1 MLFRSRSRIMMIA
14 GVIGLVLSVAAV
26 FGLETLDASIR
37 RVEDVPKFLGVPVL
51 ATIPRITPPAKK
63 NGKLRAR
70 LLKE

>member
-1 MLFRSRSRIMMIA
+1 DFLGSQNLGR
-14 GVIGLVLSVAAV
+14 LVLAAV

-51 ATIPRITPPAKK
+51 ATIPRITPPTKRTEK
-63 NGKLRAR
+63 MRAR